1 MRSFWSSRKWNL
13 VLGGCVLVAVVGS
26 ASPLIAGEGQEQ
38 SCQGKLEECLEYL
51 ANKMKSSGWV
61 GVELQIDV
69 AKGTYTVQKVLE
81 ESPAE
86 AAGIR
91 VGDMLVAVNGR
102 PIAEFREK
110 MLAGETDC
118 WKPGQSVNYTIKRGE
133 VDRHIRLILAPMPA
147 ELLARYIGEHIH
159 MHAGEIEGEKK

>member
-13 VLGGCVLVAVVGS
+13 VLCGFVLVAVAVLGS

-61 GVELQIDV
+61 GVELEV
-69 AKGTYTVQKVLE
+69 NKAKGTYTVQKVLR

-91 VGDMLVAVNGR
+91 AGDRLLAINDVRRAD
-102 PIAEFREK
+102 EFRD
-110 MLAGETDC
+110 LAE
-118 WKPGQSVNYTIKRGE
+118 
-133 VDRHIRLILAPMPA
+133 RLRLRTGDLVRIQLQREGRRYDLSLRAVERPR
-147 ELLARYIGEHIH
+147 ELLTSQMLRLSFQPDSMVESG
-159 MHAGEIEGEKK
+159 G